1 MRPEEDEEMNYSNT
15 IEIRRF
21 CRFAFFNLIAC
32 VIAYLLL
39 ISHELTNTIDG
50 MWSGADYRNYEW
62 VIQIG
67 RWFWPLVG
75 KSQMNVCPEPFTSVF
90 ALIMYVLGSC
100 VAAWW
105 FGLKDSLKGYLLVL
119 TSLVST
125 AVCSTLTF
133 RYTSPTFAMAYMLS
147 VLAAWVLSLGN
158 WKTCLASMM
167 CLVLAL
173 ALYQSN
179 IGCAC
184 VLALLYIIRLLQED
198 KDYKRVVRYLCMFA
212 VSLLSSFIV
221 YKIIWDLT
229 LKLCHIQAVDYRG
242 ADSVTVGKIIV
253 GFPRSFLSTYQ
264 EFFRYFFQNEL
275 KHSIYQRLL
284 AFSVLIIVLFAVNM
298 ILGGRKLAGK
308 PKQRW
313 LLAAVCLLLIPPA
326 ANIALILAVD
336 AGEATIQMT
345 MPVATVFPF
354 MLCVTDIGDCRNR
367 LYKAADWLRVSMIL
381 VILYG
386 SFLMVSVDQHVMLKS
401 RDNATAMMN
410 RVAVDLGE
418 DQNPEGGFVFV
429 GKIADNPNFLKDQL
443 WERANQ
449 YARYGDFHI
458 FVYADNRANFSY
470 FGLLRDSGLNMTF
483 NWNNGYWGQM
493 IQTEEVQEMPLYP
506 DDGYIKRIDNTIVV
520 KFANIEEK
528 ES

>member
-1 MRPEEDEEMNYSNT
+1 MTSSSEHET
-15 IEIRRF
+15 RRF
-21 CRFAFFNLIAC
+21 CRFVFFNLIAC

-50 MWSGADYRNYEW
+50 MWSGADYRNYVW
-62 VIQIG
+62 VVQIG

-75 KSQMNVCPEPFTSVF
+75 KAQMNICPEPFTSVF
-90 ALIMYVLGSC
+90 ALIMYVTGSC
-100 VAAWW
+100 IAAWW

-119 TSLVST
+119 TSMVTT

-133 RYTSPTFAMAYMLS
+133 RYTSPTFAMAYLLS
-147 VLAAWVLSLGN
+147 VLAAWVLSREN
-158 WKTCLASMM
+158 WKTCLVSMI

-198 KDYKRVVRYLCMFA
+198 DDYKRIIRYLSKFA
-212 VSLLSSFIV
+212 ISLLSSFVV

-229 LKLCHIQAVDYRG
+229 LKLWQIQAVDYKG
-242 ADSVTVGKIIV
+242 ADSVTVTKIIA
-253 GFPRSFLSTYQ
+253 GFPKSFLSTYR

-275 KHSIYQRLL
+275 KHNIYQRLL
-284 AFSVLIIVLFAVNM
+284 AFGALMIVLFALNM
-298 ILGGRKLAGK
+298 ILGGRKLTGK
-308 PKQRW
+308 PILRW
-313 LLAAVCLLLIPPA
+313 LLAAICLVLIPPA
-326 ANIALILAVD
+326 ANIAMILAVD
-336 AGEATIQMT
+336 AGEAAIQMT
-345 MPVATVFPF
+345 MPIATVFPF
-354 MLCVTDIGDCRNR
+354 LLCVTDIGDCRNR
-367 LYKAADWLRVSMIL
+367 LVRAVDWLRIAIVL
-381 VILYG
+381 FTLFG

-429 GKIADNPNFLKDQL
+429 GKLADNPNFLKDQL
-443 WERANQ
+443 WDRANQ

-458 FVYADNRANFSY
+458 FVYGDNRANFSY
-470 FGLLRDSGLNMTF
+470 FGLLRDSGLNFTF
-483 NWNNGYWGQM
+483 NWNNVYWGE
-493 IQTEEVQEMPLYP
+493 IVQREDVQAMPLYP
-506 DDGYIKRIDNTIVV
+506 EDGYIKQIGRTIVV
-520 KFANIEEK
+520 KFANIEVK

>member
-1 MRPEEDEEMNYSNT
+1 MRYEEDKEMTCSS
-15 IEIRRF
+15 EHEARRF
-21 CRFAFFNLIAC
+21 CRFVFFNLIAC
-32 VIAYLLL
+32 IIAYLLL

-90 ALIMYVLGSC
+90 ALIMYVTGSC
-100 VAAWW
+100 IVAWW

-119 TSLVST
+119 TSMVTT

-147 VLAAWVLSLGN
+147 VLAAWVLS
-158 WKTCLASMM
+158 
-167 CLVLAL
+167 
-173 ALYQSN
+173 
-179 IGCAC
+179 
-184 VLALLYIIRLLQED
+184 D
-198 KDYKRVVRYLCMFA
+198 DYRRVSCYLCKFA
-212 VSLLSSFIV
+212 ISLLSSFIV

-229 LKLCHIQAVDYRG
+229 LKLCHIQAVNYRG
-242 ADSVTVGKIIV
+242 ADSVTVMKIIA

-264 EFFRYFFQNEL
+264 EFFRYFFRNEL
-275 KHSIYQRLL
+275 RHNIYQRLL
-284 AFSVLIIVLFAVNM
+284 AFGVLTIVLFALNM
-298 ILGGRKLAGK
+298 ILGGRKLAEK

-313 LLAAVCLLLIPPA
+313 LLAAVCLVLIPPA

-345 MPVATVFPF
+345 MPIATVFPF
-354 MLCVTDIGDCRNR
+354 LLCVTDIGDCRNR
-367 LYKAADWLRVSMIL
+367 LVRAMDWVRIAMVLF
-381 VILYG
+381 ILYG

-429 GKIADNPNFLKDQL
+429 GKLADNPNFLKDQL
-443 WERANQ
+443 WDRANQ

-458 FVYADNRANFSY
+458 FVYGDNRANFSY
-470 FGLLRDSGLNMTF
+470 FGLLRDSGLNFTF
-483 NWNNGYWGQM
+483 NWNNGYWGEI
-493 IQTEEVQEMPLYP
+493 IQREDVQAMPLYP
-506 DDGYIKRIDNTIVV
+506 EDGYIKQIGKTIVV

>member
-1 MRPEEDEEMNYSNT
+1 MNHSS
-15 IEIRRF
+15 EHEARRF
-21 CRFAFFNLIAC
+21 CRFVFFNLIAC
-32 VIAYLLL
+32 IIAYLLL

-50 MWSGADYRNYEW
+50 MWSGADYRNYVW
-62 VIQIG
+62 VVQIG

-75 KSQMNVCPEPFTSVF
+75 KAQMNICPEPMVT
-90 ALIMYVLGSC
+90 
-100 VAAWW
+100 
-105 FGLKDSLKGYLLVL
+105 
-119 TSLVST
+119 T

-147 VLAAWVLSLGN
+147 VLAAWVLSREN
-158 WKTCLASMM
+158 WKNCLVSMM

-198 KDYKRVVRYLCMFA
+198 DDYRRIIRYLSKFA
-212 VSLLSSFIV
+212 ISLLSSFVV
-221 YKIIWDLT
+221 YKIIWDLA
-229 LKLCHIQAVDYRG
+229 LKLCHIQAVDYKG
-242 ADSVTVGKIIV
+242 ADSVTVTKIIA
-253 GFPRSFLSTYQ
+253 GFPKSFLSTYR

-275 KHSIYQRLL
+275 KHNIYQRLL
-284 AFSVLIIVLFAVNM
+284 AFGVLIIVLFALNM

-308 PKQRW
+308 PKLRW
-313 LLAAVCLLLIPPA
+313 LLAAICLVLIPPA
-326 ANIALILAVD
+326 ANIAMILAVD
-336 AGEATIQMT
+336 AGEAAIQMT
-345 MPVATVFPF
+345 MPIATVFPF
-354 MLCVTDIGDCRNR
+354 LLCVTDIGDCRNR
-367 LYKAADWLRVSMIL
+367 LFRAADRLRTAMMVVVL
-381 VILYG
+381 FG

-429 GKIADNPNFLKDQL
+429 GKLADNPNFLKDQL
-443 WERANQ
+443 WDRANQ

-458 FVYADNRANFSY
+458 FVYWDNRANFSY

-483 NWNNGYWGQM
+483 NWDNGYWGE
-493 IQTEEVQEMPLYP
+493 IVQREDVMEMPLYP
-506 DDGYIKRIDNTIVV
+506 EDGYIKQIDKTIVV
-520 KFANIEEK
+520 KFANLEVK

>member
-1 MRPEEDEEMNYSNT
+1 MRQSTEFEA
-15 IEIRRF
+15 RRF
-21 CRFAFFNLIAC
+21 CRFVFFNLIAC

-75 KSQMNVCPEPFTSVF
+75 TSQMNVCPEPFTSVF
-90 ALIMYVLGSC
+90 ALSMYVVGSC

-119 TSLVST
+119 TSLVTT

-133 RYTSPTFAMAYMLS
+133 RYTSPTFGMAYMLS
-147 VLAAWVLSLGN
+147 VLAAWAVSREN
-158 WKTCLASMM
+158 WKTCLVSIT

-184 VLALLYIIRLLQED
+184 VLALLYIIRQLQD
-198 KDYKRVVRYLCMFA
+198 DDDDKRVIRYFFRFA
-212 VSLLSSFIV
+212 VSLLCSFVV

-229 LKLCHIQAVDYRG
+229 LNLCHIQAVDYRG
-242 ADSVTVGKIIV
+242 ADSVTVGKIIT
-253 GFPRSFLSTYQ
+253 GFPKSFLSTYQ
-264 EFFRYFFQNEL
+264 EFFRYFFRNEL
-275 KHSIYQRLL
+275 KHIIYQRLT
-284 AFSVLIIVLFAVNM
+284 AFRILLLVLFAVNV
-298 ILGGRKLAGK
+298 ILGARKLAGK
-308 PKQRW
+308 PKRRW

-345 MPVATVFPF
+345 MPIATVFPF
-354 MLCVTDIGDCRNR
+354 LLCVTDVGECRNR
-367 LYKAADWLRVSMIL
+367 LIKTVDWLRIGIVL
-381 VILYG
+381 VTLYG

-410 RVAVDLGE
+410 RVAADLGE

-429 GKIADNPNFLKDQL
+429 GKIADNPNFLRDQL
-443 WERANQ
+443 WDRANQ

-458 FVYADNRANFSY
+458 FVLWDNRANFSY
-470 FGLLRDSGLNMTF
+470 FGLLRDSGLNLTF
-483 NWNNGYWGQM
+483 NWDNVYWGDM
-493 IQTEEVQEMPLYP
+493 IRREEVQEMPLYP
-506 DDGYIKRIDNTIVV
+506 EDGYIKKIGNTIVV
-520 KFANIEEK
+520 KFADIEEK

>member
-1 MRPEEDEEMNYSNT
+1 MNHSNPY
-15 IEIRRF
+15 EARRF
-21 CRFAFFNLIAC
+21 CRFVFFNLIAC

-50 MWSGADYRNYEW
+50 MWSGADYRNYSW

-67 RWFWPLVG
+67 RWFWPVVG
-75 KSQMNVCPEPFTSVF
+75 MSQMNVCPEPFTSVF
-90 ALIMYVLGSC
+90 ALGMYVLGSC
-100 VAAWW
+100 AAAWW
-105 FGLKDSLKGYLLVL
+105 FGLKDSLKGYLMVL
-119 TSLVST
+119 TSLVTT

-147 VLAAWVLSLGN
+147 VLAAWLPSREN
-158 WKTCLASMM
+158 WKNCLLSVM

-184 VLALLYIIRLLQED
+184 VLALLYIIRLVQED
-198 KDYKRVVRYLCMFA
+198 DDLKRLIRYVCRFA

-229 LKLCHIQAVDYRG
+229 LKICHIQAVNYKG
-242 ADSVTVGKIIV
+242 ADSVSVMKIIV
-253 GFPRSFLSTYQ
+253 GFPGSFLSTYR

-275 KHSIYQRLL
+275 RHSIYQRLL
-284 AFSVLIIVLFAVNM
+284 AFGVLLVVLFAVTV
-298 ILGGRKLAGK
+298 ILGGRKLKGK
-308 PKQRW
+308 PAGRW
-313 LLAAVCLLLIPPA
+313 GLAAVCLLLIPPA
-326 ANIALILAVD
+326 ANIAMILAVD
-336 AGEATIQMT
+336 AGEAAIQMT
-345 MPVATVFPF
+345 MPMATVFPYL
-354 MLCVTDIGDCRNR
+354 LCVTDVEDCRNR
-367 LYKAADWLRVSMIL
+367 LIRAVDWLRIAMVL
-381 VILYG
+381 FVLYG

-410 RVAVDLGE
+410 RVAVEIGE

-458 FVYADNRANFSY
+458 FVYGDNRANFSY
-470 FGLLRDSGLNMTF
+470 FGLLRDSGLNLTY
-483 NWNNGYWGQM
+483 NWNNSYWGDL
-493 IQTEEVQEMPLYP
+493 IQSEEVQEMPLYP
-506 DDGYIKRIDNTIVV
+506 DDGYIKKIDKTIVV
-520 KFANIEEK
+520 KFANLEVK

>member
-1 MRPEEDEEMNYSNT
+1 MNQSS
-15 IEIRRF
+15 EHEARRF
-21 CRFAFFNLIAC
+21 CRFVFFNLIAC

-119 TSLVST
+119 TSLVTT

-133 RYTSPTFAMAYMLS
+133 RYTSPTFGMAYMLS
-147 VLAAWVLSLGN
+147 VLAAWVLSQGN
-158 WKTCLASMM
+158 WKTCLASVL

-184 VLALLYIIRLLQED
+184 VLALLYIIRLVQED
-198 KDYKRVVRYLCMFA
+198 DDLKRLIRYVCRFA

-229 LKLCHIQAVDYRG
+229 LKICHIQAVNYKG
-242 ADSVTVGKIIV
+242 ADSVSVMKIIT
-253 GFPRSFLSTYQ
+253 GFPGSFLSTYR

-275 KHSIYQRLL
+275 RHSIYQRLL
-284 AFSVLIIVLFAVNM
+284 AFGVLLVVLFAVTV
-298 ILGGRKLAGK
+298 ILGGRKLKGK
-308 PKQRW
+308 PAGRW
-313 LLAAVCLLLIPPA
+313 GLAAICLLLIPPA
-326 ANIALILAVD
+326 ANIAMILAVD
-336 AGEATIQMT
+336 AGEAAIQMT
-345 MPVATVFPF
+345 MPMATVFPF
-354 MLCVTDIGDCRNR
+354 LLCVTDVGNYRDR
-367 LYKAADWLRVSMIL
+367 LTRAIDWLRIAMVL
-381 VILYG
+381 FVLYG
-386 SFLMVSVDQHVMLKS
+386 SFLMISVDQHVMLKS

-443 WERANQ
+443 WEKANQ

-470 FGLLRDSGLNMTF
+470 FGLLRDSGLNLTF
-483 NWNNGYWGQM
+483 NWNNSYWGEM
-493 IQTEEVQEMPLYP
+493 IQSEEVQEMPLYP
-506 DDGYIKRIDNTIVV
+506 DDGYIKKIGKTIVV
-520 KFANIEEK
+520 KFANLEVK